1 MGLEVVERQ
10 ENLILL
16 AKTSVVELGVTANG
30 EILMVP
36 LVGEVEAAMVQRAVT
51 AWARRVRAVVL
62 VRYRGEPLTE
72 MRPSPT
78 CSLAV
83 VVAVA
88 AERT

>member
-62 VRYRGEPLTE
+62 VRYSGGKLGCAALQYRPDQRRGI
-72 MRPSPT
+72 
-78 CSLAV
+78 
-83 VVAVA
+83 
-88 AERT
+88 